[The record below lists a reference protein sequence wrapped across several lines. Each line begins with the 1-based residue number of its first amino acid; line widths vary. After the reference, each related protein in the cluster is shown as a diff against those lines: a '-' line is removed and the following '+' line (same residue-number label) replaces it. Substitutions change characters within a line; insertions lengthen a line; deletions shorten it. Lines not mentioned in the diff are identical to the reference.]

1 MSCSIFLR
9 NAIDT
14 LFLGFY
20 PCKNTL
26 FLRDKQAKT
35 ILFLRFGTSKTT
47 LFLKLGQ
54 QPSCLGKQQP
64 SCLGKDKKVLLH
76 PVIGLAEWLAVAV
89 APYTIRLAD
98 AASDDHVDLYFT
110 G

>member
-26 FLRDKQAKT
+26 FLRNKQAQT

-47 LFLKLGQ
+47 LFLKLG
-54 QPSCLGKQQP
+54 QQP